1 MRRARGGA
9 GGCMA
14 KHLRLARLLELL
26 TVIKYH
32 PDWGPKKLA
41 KYFEISEK
49 RLYDDL
55 NELNAANIPLVYN
68 GKGYSYLSMS
78 ALPPV
83 RFTIDEALALV
94 MCGTMLEGQKDDVY
108 SRLARGAAAKL
119 LELLPEESRRMV
131 MALEGKVSVRGK
143 GSSEL
148 NHALKAMNEAVAS
161 RSTIECSYYS
171 YSSGKTTRRKID
183 PYGLIFRGNSWYV
196 LGGCHSR
203 GEVRTFRV
211 NRMKDIEAT
220 GEKFE
225 YPEGFSIEDHVRRS
239 WAVFQGAETD
249 VEVLFS
255 PKLAPLI
262 EEHKWQPEQEIDKL
276 EDGSIIFKTK
286 VAGTLE
292 IRRWIMS
299 WGEGA
304 EALAPESLR
313 HEIAGIAAG
322 MAKSHARAKRIPGGA
337 KKQAAPAA
345 KKKKP
350 RKMK

>member
-1 MRRARGGA
+1 
-9 GGCMA
+9 MA

-41 KYFEISEK
+41 RYFEISEK

-83 RFTIDEALALV
+83 RFTVDEALALV
-94 MCGTMLEGQKDDVY
+94 MCGSMVEGQKDDVY

-131 MALEGKVSVRGK
+131 MALEGKLSVRGK

-148 NHALKAMNEAVAS
+148 NHSLKTLNEAVAS
-161 RSTIECSYYS
+161 RSTVECSYYS

-183 PYGLIFRGNSWYV
+183 PYGLIYRGNSWYL
-196 LGGCHSR
+196 LGGCHNR

-211 NRMKDIEAT
+211 NRMKDLETT
-220 GEKFE
+220 GAKFE
-225 YPEGFSIEDHVRRS
+225 YPEGFSIEEHVRRS

-262 EEHKWQPEQEIDKL
+262 EEHRWQPDQEIVKR
-276 EDGSIIFKTK
+276 EDGSIVFKTR

-299 WGEGA
+299 WGEGV
-304 EALAPESLR
+304 EALWPESLR
-313 HEIAGIAAG
+313 QEIAGIAAE
-322 MAKSHARAKRIPGGA
+322 MAKNHAIVKRIPNGAIKDEAPGA
-337 KKQAAPAA
+337 KRR
-345 KKKKP
+345 KP
-350 RKMK
+350 RKSK